1 MWGGE
6 RIAMNTVIQLMM
18 GVSLAACC
26 GLRAWMP
33 MLIVGLLAKAGYV
46 HLSPTFSFLV
56 RDDALIVFGVA
67 TLLELLGDKVIVIDH
82 LLDAVGTIVRPAVGT
97 VLASSMLTHMD
108 PLAATALG
116 LIAGGSAAFTIHAGK
131 TVIRAKCSALAHFH
145 AGLGNTT
152 ISTLEDVFTVG
163 GVFLAAFV
171 PVIAFM
177 LTVPVMAFM
186 IWMVVR
192 LIRKGVSLWTPLANR
207 RSHKAV
213 PAS

>member
-1 MWGGE
+1 M
-6 RIAMNTVIQLMM
+6 ITVVQLMM

-46 HLSPTFSFLV
+46 HLSPAFSFLV
-56 RDDALIVFGVA
+56 RDDALIIFGVA
-67 TLLELLGDKVIVIDH
+67 TVLELVGDKVIVIDH
-82 LLDAVGTIVRPAVGT
+82 FLDAVGTIVRPAVGT

-145 AGLGNTT
+145 AGVGNAAL
-152 ISTLEDVFTVG
+152 STLEDVFTIG

-171 PVIAFM
+171 PVVAF
-177 LTVPVMAFM
+177 LLAVPVMAFM
-186 IWMVVR
+186 IWMVVH
-192 LIRKGVSLWTPLANR
+192 LIRTGVSLWNLLANR
-207 RSHKAV
+207 RSRKAI
-213 PAS
+213 PSS